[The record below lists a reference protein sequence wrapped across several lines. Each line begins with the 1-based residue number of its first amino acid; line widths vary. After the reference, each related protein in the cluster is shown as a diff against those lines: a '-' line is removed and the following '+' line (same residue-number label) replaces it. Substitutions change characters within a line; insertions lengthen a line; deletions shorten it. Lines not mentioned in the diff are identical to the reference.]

1 MLIQIDG
8 NNDRMNHTLSASE
21 PKLISV
27 REQPEFAAAAIAYFQ
42 QSWPEIMPEMYADA
56 IGYSITAPQ
65 ALSQWYVL
73 LGQDEIVGCAGL
85 ISNDF
90 ISRMDLYPWLCAL
103 HVSESKRGCGY
114 ARLLIERCQHDAAR
128 AGFDTLYLCTDSEGL
143 YGRYGFGYLA
153 EGWHPWGE
161 TSRIYQCPLQT
172 IQP

>member
-1 MLIQIDG
+1 
-8 NNDRMNHTLSASE
+8 MNHTLSASE

-153 EGWHPWGE
+153 EVWHPWGE